1 MDLNRREL
9 LRLGALSVF
18 SAGLAPLVSANAPSS
33 KRAGRCI
40 FLFLQGGPSHVDLWD
55 PKPNAPAEVR
65 GPFQT
70 IATALPGV
78 RFGELLPHHAA
89 VADKLAIVRSMTH
102 RFTNHIAG
110 TYITLTGSTNQPDA
124 DREAKGDDFPGP
136 AAILNYLERTPSGV
150 PASVSLPN
158 WLSIPGPSN
167 RMPGQY
173 GGLLGTA
180 CDPFLIAGEPQQPD
194 FRPLALTLPGDLAPD
209 RVRGREGLRE
219 QLDQAARRLEV
230 RGAAAHDRL
239 TQAALQLVTD
249 PRVREAVDLGR
260 ESDRVRDRYG
270 RTKIGQSLLLAR
282 RLIEAGVRYVGCNEF
297 NQTWDTHGDLTKRY
311 KSIVPPMDQ
320 AFAALV
326 EDLAVRGLLSE
337 TLVIN
342 AGEFGRTPTV
352 NKDGGRDHWP
362 RTYSAI
368 LAGGG
373 VRGGQV
379 YGSSDSRGSD
389 VADLP
394 VSPADLLATL
404 WTCLGVDT
412 ATELHDRQDRPFTL
426 CSGRVPAGLLE

>member
-1 MDLNRREL
+1 MELHRREI

-18 SAGLAPLVSANAPSS
+18 GAGLAPLVSASPTSRRS
-33 KRAGRCI
+33 GRCI

-55 PKPNAPAEVR
+55 PKPRAPSEVR
-65 GPFQT
+65 GPFQAIST
-70 IATALPGV
+70 LLPDV
-78 RFGELLPHHAA
+78 RFSELLPRQAA
-89 VADKLAIVRSMTH
+89 IADKLAIVRSMNH

-110 TYITLTGSTNQPDA
+110 TYVTLTGSTNQPDA

-136 AAILNYLERTPSGV
+136 GAILNHLERTPGGV

-180 CDPFLIAGEPQQPD
+180 CDPFLIVGEPQQRD
-194 FRPLALTLPGDLAPD
+194 FRPLALTLPSDLAPD
-209 RVRGREGLRE
+209 RVRQRESLRQ
-219 QLDQAARRLEV
+219 QLDSAARRLDV
-230 RGAAAHDRL
+230 HGAAAHDRL

-249 PRVREAVDLGR
+249 PRVREAVDLDR
-260 ESDRVRDRYG
+260 ESDRVRDHYG

-297 NQTWDTHGDLTKRY
+297 NQAWDTHGDLTRRY

-362 RTYSAI
+362 RAYTAV

-379 YGSSDSRGSD
+379 YGSSDARGSD

-404 WTCLGVDT
+404 WTCLGVDIG
-412 ATELHDRQDRPFTL
+412 TELHDRQERPFTL
-426 CSGRVPAGLLE
+426 CAGRVPAGLLM